1 MSNYNALKKELE
13 EIVLIS
19 TDFLNSQMAKELV
32 LKDDEKTPKLINEK
46 IGGELEEMLNIKS
59 NHLKS
64 IDLESLPTETF
75 NEDFKMNVM
84 VAKTDIEESKKDIQ
98 KNFNFSTFD
107 VLEIVKNDGSYT
119 LKYSVNEKYKG
130 DVYVVFILATDVDNP
145 TKQFM
150 YGNLKGGEQ
159 LPDGYK
165 LGLNPYASFTFQVV
179 TNKGVKFNLK

>member
-1 MSNYNALKKELE
+1 MVNYNSLKKELD

-19 TDFLNSQMAKELV
+19 TDFLKSQLAKELV

-46 IGGELEEMLNIKS
+46 IESELSEMLDLKS
-59 NHLKS
+59 HHLKS
-64 IDLESLPTETF
+64 IDLESLPTEVF
-75 NEDFKMNVM
+75 SEDFKMNIM

-98 KNFNFSTFD
+98 KNFNFSVFD

-130 DVYVVFILATDVDNP
+130 DVYVIFILAADVNNP
-145 TKQFM
+145 NKQFM

-165 LGLNPYASFTFQVV
+165 LGLNPSASFTFEVV
-179 TNKGVKFNLK
+179 TNTGLKFNLK